1 MSEGFQVQK
10 WTTQDKPRLASAAE
24 DQCGKKLHNGFD
36 FVRTE
41 TVPLTRMNRDLDY
54 TEWVNS
60 ALLLVKNFSSVG
72 RIITAERND
81 GGL

>member
-1 MSEGFQVQK
+1 VKVFRYKNGQ
-10 WTTQDKPRLASAAE
+10 PRTNHDWQRSR
-24 DQCGKKLHNGFD
+24 GPVRKKLHNGFD

-41 TVPLTRMNRDLDY
+41 TVPLTRMNRDPDY
-54 TEWVNS
+54 TEWVNG